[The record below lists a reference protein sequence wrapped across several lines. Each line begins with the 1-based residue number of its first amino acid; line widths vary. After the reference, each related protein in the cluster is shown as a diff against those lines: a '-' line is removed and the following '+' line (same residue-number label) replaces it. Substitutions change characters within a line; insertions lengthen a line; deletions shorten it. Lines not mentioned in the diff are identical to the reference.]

1 MPNPSPRRQRGLST
15 LVLVIIIA
23 ALLLVATAGTLA
35 TLHFAGVFGG
45 GDEAAALAEGEGE
58 EKPEPPKPP
67 IYLPVEPALVTHFE
81 DDGRTRYLQVGI
93 QLMARD
99 QPALDVARQHLP
111 KIRNDLLMLM
121 SGQRIDELKGPEGR
135 QQLRAAALA
144 EVNGIL
150 AEAGTEER
158 LDDLYFTEFVMQ

>member
-1 MPNPSPRRQRGLST
+1 MPIPPPRCQRGLST
-15 LVLVIIIA
+15 LVLVIVIA

-45 GDEAAALAEGEGE
+45 GDEAAAAAEGEGE
-58 EKPEPPKPP
+58 GEPEPPKPP

-81 DDGRTRYLQVGI
+81 DEGRTRYLQVGI

-99 QPALDVARQHLP
+99 QPALDVARRHLP

-121 SGQRIDELKGPEGR
+121 AGQRIDELKGPEGR

-150 AEAGTEER
+150 AEAGAEER

>member
-1 MPNPSPRRQRGLST
+1 MPNPPPRRQRGLST

-23 ALLLVATAGTLA
+23 LLLVLVTAGTLA
-35 TLHFAGVFGG
+35 TLYFAGVFGG
-45 GDEAAALAEGEGE
+45 GEPAAETAEGEGE
-58 EKPEPPKPP
+58 PEKPKPP

-81 DDGRTRYLQVGI
+81 DGGQTRYLQVGI

-99 QPALDVARQHLP
+99 QPAIDTAQQHLP

-121 SGQRIDELKGPEGR
+121 SGQQADELRGPEGR
-135 QQLRAAALA
+135 QRLREAALA
-144 EVNGIL
+144 EVNQVL
-150 AEAGTEER
+150 AETGVEER